1 VFIHATSATSVEQRD
16 FPKVQNQHYDRVVVL
31 YLPPQNFTGL
41 IIAIPKGFVVINHY
55 FYPTPGGRYLY

>member
-1 VFIHATSATSVEQRD
+1 
-16 FPKVQNQHYDRVVVL
+16 VVVL